1 MRVMMLSEPAEGGVP
16 EAVSRLAVGLR
27 SHGVECEVAGPEESP
42 FYPRLEAAGVTVHRF
57 GLRPGL
63 GRPLEDARLVR
74 PLGRL
79 LARRRPD
86 LVHCHS
92 AKAGVLGRV
101 AARRAGLPAVFSPH
115 SWAFDVDYGGP
126 RPLVTLGIERVLG
139 PLTAAVICVSEHERR
154 LALRRRIA
162 PARRLHVVHNGCAPC
177 DEAVEPDPEL
187 VALAEAGPLAAAVT
201 ALRPQKSVEV
211 LLDAVPA
218 IWRRM
223 PEARVAVVGNGPE
236 RERLAARARE
246 LGLLG
251 DPRFRML
258 PFRGPAARHLRAL
271 DVYVLPSSYE
281 GFPIGV
287 LEAQACGVPQV
298 ATDVGGTGEAVTAQT
313 GMLVPPHDPLALAAA
328 VASLLGDAE
337 RRAAMAHASRARQ
350 REHFGLEGM
359 VAGTAAVY
367 REVLGGP
374 GGGPRVPGAGG
385 EEAAVSRTPTEPV
398 P

>member
-27 SHGVECEVAGPEESP
+27 AHGVESEVAGPLESP
-42 FYPRLEAAGVTVHRF
+42 FYGRLEAAGVTVHRL
-57 GLRPGL
+57 GLLPGL
-63 GRPLEDARLVR
+63 GRPRDDARLLR
-74 PLGRL
+74 PILGL
-79 LARRRPD
+79 LRSRHPD

-92 AKAGVLGRV
+92 AKAGVLGRL
-101 AARRAGLPAVFSPH
+101 AARRVALPAVFSPH

-126 RPLVTLGIERVLG
+126 RPLVTLGIERALG

-154 LALRRRIA
+154 LALRHRIA

-187 VALAEAGPLAAAVT
+187 EALRAAGPLAAAVT

-211 LLDAVPA
+211 LLDAEPEL
-218 IWRRM
+218 WRAL

-236 RERLAARARE
+236 GERLAARAGE
-246 LGLLG
+246 LGLLS

-271 DVYVLPSSYE
+271 DLYVLPSSYE

-298 ATDVGGTGEAVTAQT
+298 ATDVGGTAEAVTRET
-313 GMLVPPHDPLALAAA
+313 GVLVAPRDPSALAAA
-328 VASLLGDAE
+328 IATLLGDPG
-337 RRAAMAHASRARQ
+337 RRAAMAQASRVRQ

-359 VAGTAAVY
+359 IEGTAAVY
-367 REVLGGP
+367 REVLRAARDP
-374 GGGPRVPGAGG
+374 LVAA
-385 EEAAVSRTPTEPV
+385 EEAVVAPTRPEPA